1 MIGYQRVKMAK
12 KPHKKGKKCLK
23 DWLNK
28 EKEKFKNQENIKWKW
43 KARNIHQK
51 WEVFDQN

>member
-1 MIGYQRVKMAK
+1 MIGWLRNHTK
-12 KPHKKGKKCLK
+12 KAKKCLK

-43 KARNIHQK
+43 EARNIHQK
-51 WEVFDQN
+51 WEVSDQN